1 MKCPKCG
8 FEFKDPGRVKGGQM
22 SKRKLSKRMALEM
35 AKKSAE
41 ARRKIENQLDEK
53 KI

>member
-22 SKRKLSKRMALEM
+22 SKRKLSKHIAKKM

-41 ARRKIENQLDEK
+41 RRRRKNVSNL
-53 KI
+53 